1 MGRQAKLKQLKRQ
14 ERQAQVKKTEKAS
27 KWAWYV
33 FLTIIGVLLISGGV
47 IYYTVLRPDQPAS
60 TEKGIGDLFTET
72 TEQESNFEENQG
84 QSTTEVPAEVLPTSN
99 EARHFSQ
106 YPEMIIDQNKQYFA
120 TLRTS
125 YGDIKLELFVQEAP
139 KAVNNFIFLARQHF
153 YEGLSFHRVIHDFMI
168 QAGCPRGDGTGNP
181 GYQFEDEWTQRKLVR
196 GSLAMANSGPNT
208 NGSQFFI
215 VTAEAAPWLDGRH
228 TNFGQ
233 AVSGMDVALAISEV
247 VTDQRDKPQTPVI
260 IKEVLIEEI

>member
-1 MGRQAKLKQLKRQ
+1 MGRQAKLKQSKRQ
-14 ERQAQVKKTEKAS
+14 ERQAQTKQTQKAS
-27 KWAWYV
+27 KGAWYV
-33 FLTIIGVLLISGGV
+33 FLIIIGTLLISGGV
-47 IYYTVLRPDQPAS
+47 VYYMVLKPDQPAS
-60 TEKGIGDLFTET
+60 TKEGVGDLFTET
-72 TEQESNFEENQG
+72 TEQESNPVENEG
-84 QSTTEVPAEVLPTSN
+84 QSTTQVPAEILPTTN

-125 YGDIKLELFVQEAP
+125 YGDIRLELFAKETP
-139 KAVNNFIFLARQHF
+139 KAVNNFVFLARQHF
-153 YEGLSFHRVIHDFMI
+153 YEGLTFHRVIHDFMI

-208 NGSQFFI
+208 NGSQLFI
-215 VTAEAAPWLDGRH
+215 VTTEAAPWLDGRH

-233 AVSGMDVALAISEV
+233 VVGGMHVVMAISEV
-247 VTDQRDKPQTPVI
+247 ATDERDKPETPVM